1 MVPRKCPQDRRCS
14 CDCRDDSKSYEHGR
28 RAFSVSIASDIKG
41 KSYSEKLQR
50 FKLGLVLSVPWP
62 TATFRISPS
71 LTSRDRA
78 PLWEL
83 GERGVQP
90 LNRQNGIRSTCFSSS
105 WAGDADNES
114 QKQHGTA
121 RHPLPRFAQAWPT
134 QAGRSRTRPP
144 SSCGEQAATMARG
157 RTDRWQKAQINSGCF
172 GRPELIKPKH
182 LLH

>member
-1 MVPRKCPQDRRCS
+1 MVPRKRPQDRRCS
-14 CDCRDDSKSYEHGR
+14 CDCWDDSKSYEHGR

-83 GERGVQP
+83 GERGV
-90 LNRQNGIRSTCFSSS
+90 
-105 WAGDADNES
+105 
-114 QKQHGTA
+114 
-121 RHPLPRFAQAWPT
+121 
-134 QAGRSRTRPP
+134 
-144 SSCGEQAATMARG
+144 
-157 RTDRWQKAQINSGCF
+157 
-172 GRPELIKPKH
+172 
-182 LLH
+182 